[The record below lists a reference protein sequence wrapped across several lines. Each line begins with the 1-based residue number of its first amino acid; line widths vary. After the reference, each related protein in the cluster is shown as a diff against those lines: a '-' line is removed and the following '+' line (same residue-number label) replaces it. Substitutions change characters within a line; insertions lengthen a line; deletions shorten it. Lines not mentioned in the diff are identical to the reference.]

1 MQGAR
6 EMLIFFIIAYFSAG
20 EKRKKL
26 KIKKFTKRNGRKTV
40 KNREF
45 SVRGCYFCRKYDII
59 FRIIPMQ
66 RRGTTMDV
74 RVGDVLEMKKNHPC
88 GSREFLV
95 LRSGMDFRLR
105 CGGCGRE
112 MMVPRVK
119 IEKNIRKIRR
129 PEEETDHA

>member
-74 RVGDVLEMKKNHPC
+74 RVGDVLEMKKKP
-88 GSREFLV
+88 S
-95 LRSGMDFRLR
+95 LRQPGISGAAVRHGFSSALRRLR
-105 CGGCGRE
+105 
-112 MMVPRVK
+112 
-119 IEKNIRKIRR
+119 
-129 PEEETDHA
+129 T